1 MTKTTRHVIALT
13 LGCLLIVAIWLQQ
26 QRASLPDGRIL
37 RPAEFI
43 DLPGWLEDEQKFVLV
58 ALSRSCKRISRM
70 ANARSLGAGGI
81 AGTAADWRD
90 MCREV
95 DAVPYNDQ
103 DVRHFIEAWFR
114 PWRVL
119 NRNGNTPRGLFTGYY
134 EPSLTGSRV
143 RGGKN
148 QTPLYAR
155 PDDLITVE
163 LRPFRKDLAGRRI
176 AGRLQSGKLVP
187 YPARAD
193 IVKGSLATMADPL
206 VWVDDPI
213 DAFFLQIQGSG
224 RVTLDEGGELRLG
237 YAATNGQPYTAIGR
251 DLVARGALTREA
263 VSLQT
268 IRAWLIANPDQA
280 GDVMAL
286 NKSYVFFRELT
297 GEGPVGAQGVAL
309 TPARSLAVDRK
320 FIPLGVPVW
329 LDATAPSPEADA
341 PDLPLQRLMVAQD
354 TGGAIQGPIRGDVF
368 WGYGP
373 RAEHIAGHMKHTGR
387 YFLLLPKSVAV
398 K

>member
-1 MTKTTRHVIALT
+1 MTKTTRLAIALT
-13 LGCLLIVAIWLQQ
+13 LGCLLIVAVWLHQL
-26 QRASLPDGRIL
+26 RASLPDGRIL
-37 RPAEFI
+37 RPAEFV

-58 ALSRSCKRISRM
+58 ALSRSCKKISRR

-81 AGTAADWRD
+81 AGTVADWRD

-95 DAVPYNDQ
+95 DAVPYNDKA
-103 DVRHFIEAWFR
+103 VRDFIKAWFR
-114 PWRVL
+114 PWRVI
-119 NRNGNTPRGLFTGYY
+119 NRNGSTPRGLFTGYY
-134 EPSLTGSRV
+134 EPSLTGSRT

-155 PDDLITVE
+155 PDDLITAE

-187 YPARAD
+187 YPTRAE
-193 IVKGSLATMADPL
+193 IVKGSLVGMADPL
-206 VWVDDPI
+206 VWVDDPV

-224 RVTLDEGGELRLG
+224 RVTLDEGGELRVG

-251 DLVARGALTREA
+251 DLVKRGALTRKA

-268 IRAWLIANPDQA
+268 IRAWLEANPDEA
-280 GDVMAL
+280 SDVMAL

-297 GEGPVGAQGVAL
+297 GEGPIGAQGVAL
-309 TPARSLAVDRK
+309 TAARSLAVDRK
-320 FIPLGVPVW
+320 YIPLGVPIW
-329 LDATAPSPEADA
+329 IDATAPSPEAGA

-354 TGGAIQGPIRGDVF
+354 TGGAIRGPIRGDVF

-373 RAEHIAGHMKHTGR
+373 KAEHIAGHMKHTGR